1 MSHRHLKK
9 VTYTKSNIP
18 YHYVMYM
25 SLTQLGTYSIV
36 FICHIYYVKAN
47 VININN
53 YLLQS
58 CHILWMYTTSG
69 SNSRYLNKSENL
81 KPATSR
87 KKIPQ
92 QKFASYLVRFI
103 FSRLHVDIPLHDLQ
117 SYHVFQVYNGQFL
130 STTSFSSTVQSIHQN
145 LPCGLFLVSIYHFAY
160 YTSLSENRYEAEC
173 FSEKNLLG
181 AKPLLRCYDALQI

>member
-1 MSHRHLKK
+1 MSLLWKTIVRTTNVNQWLVLCLLLQQIYPLALQLIYKKCNKIMSHRHLKK
-9 VTYTKSNIP
+9 VTYTKSNTP

-25 SLTQLGTYSIV
+25 SLTRLGTYSIV

-117 SYHVFQVYNGQFL
+117 SYHVF
-130 STTSFSSTVQSIHQN
+130 
-145 LPCGLFLVSIYHFAY
+145 
-160 YTSLSENRYEAEC
+160 
-173 FSEKNLLG
+173 
-181 AKPLLRCYDALQI
+181 